1 MKRLVSTLWC
11 DVRLQLRNGF
21 YYATLFVLA
30 IYALGLTQ
38 VSLSS
43 ARDALAWLLPAML
56 LNNLAITTFYFVAG
70 LVLLEKAEGSLEAQI
85 ITPLRPGEYLAS
97 KVLTLTALAV
107 LYNLAIV
114 FLVVGFGV
122 ALLPVAAGVALG
134 AAIYVLFGFAAV
146 ARYDSINEFLLPSTL
161 YIAPLLL
168 PLAYVAGWDS
178 PLLFL
183 HPMQGP
189 VALMRV
195 ALGQAPAW
203 QALYGV
209 LYGGLWVGLAYAL
222 CRRSY
227 RRFVVEKVYR

>member
-1 MKRLVSTLWC
+1 MKRLSATIRC

-30 IYALGLTQ
+30 IYALGLSQ
-38 VSLSS
+38 MSLAS
-43 ARDALAWLLPAML
+43 ARSALAWLLPAML

-85 ITPLRPGEYLAS
+85 VTPLRAGEYLAS

-107 LYNLAIV
+107 FYNLVVA
-114 FLVVGFGV
+114 FLVVGFDVAVLPLAVGV
-122 ALLPVAAGVALG
+122 ALA
-134 AAIYVLFGFAAV
+134 AAIYVLFGFVAV

-178 PLLFL
+178 PLLLL
-183 HPMQGP
+183 HPMQAP

-195 ALGQAPAW
+195 ALGQAPGW
-203 QALYGV
+203 QAIYGV

-222 CRRSY
+222 CRRSF
-227 RRFVVEKVYR
+227 RRFVVEK